1 MALPLKRALLLIIF
15 VTAFSCA
22 ASAQTRVATD
32 PSRIGVG
39 ARILGMG
46 KSFIGLSDDVS
57 GMFITPASLS
67 SIKNF
72 QATTMSG
79 RFINEFDY
87 MNLAAAAPTKFG
99 NIGLGLAGSNIS
111 FLGFTSTTEVLDGT
125 RLIPSTTEGSTYGFN
140 NRVYLLS
147 WSAGLGGLL
156 EKLSLGASYKFF
168 MVDLSGPGIVGG
180 RAKGNELDF
189 GLNFKPSAS
198 VSTGLVVQ
206 NALPAAWGGKIRY
219 DNGNEETFPSI
230 LKVGLSLKL
239 LGEDGFRK
247 IGNNELSFNL
257 DEDISPLRPSL
268 PALTHTGLEWSPL
281 PVIDLRVGIDQETVG
296 TGTGSQLEASN
307 NLTAGVGLYFGE
319 FRFDYAYHQ
328 YSQLSENTTNYFSI
342 TYGAARKKTK
352 PGPPVKTASFKLS
365 PADKSI
371 MYGEL
376 VTIEGRVLNREIKSV
391 KVNGLEAALIN
402 DQFKIEF
409 PLIMGKNFYRIDGY
423 DGRKKLFDSQR
434 IRLLRL
440 KDFKDVPPDYW
451 SGIPIGALAMENI
464 VTGYPDGTF
473 QPEGNISRAE
483 MCLLLIKTRS
493 LTAGNELKF
502 PFKDVA
508 AGHWAARSI
517 AQAVD
522 LGIVKGY
529 PDGRFK
535 PNGLISRAEGVA
547 MLSRFGGLPA
557 AKGESLRFTDVPG
570 RSWAYRAVASA
581 DEAGLLGYL
590 KGDLFE
596 PDKKLTRSEAA
607 AMLAGIAPFSLLLA
621 DILDWEKE
629 TFRQF
634 YLPEAMKPAAVRTE
648 EVKPKI
654 ITPEVIKPV
663 EIGPE
668 TIKAEAIRPVEAKPT
683 AIRPE
688 AIKAAKME
696 EVTPAEVEKKET
708 RKFKKPSFS
717 TRPMDKTIVYNS
729 IVTFEGQVINPEVTR
744 VQINNI
750 KIVLSG
756 KKYKV
761 SLLLK
766 PGKNSFS
773 INGYNAKGRLV
784 GRQRIR
790 VLSLKDFSDV
800 VPGHPAKMRIALV
813 ATLGIMSGFADGTFK
828 PGLDIRRADYLIK
841 LLSLGKIPAAGSSEL
856 PFIDIKPTDQAAPYI
871 KAGYQRKI
879 ITGYPDRTFRPKRPT
894 SRAESVVM
902 LLRFTRQELPQVKN
916 KPYPDAPVG
925 HWAVREITAAKQ
937 TGMLKYVLINFY
949 PNQAISR
956 ANTAVMLSNLGP
968 IKDRIDDLLDW
979 ENGYN

>member
-1 MALPLKRALLLIIF
+1 MALSLRCALLFIIF
-15 VTAFSCA
+15 VTAFSFA
-22 ASAQTRVATD
+22 VSAQTTVATD

-39 ARILGMG
+39 ARSLGMG

-57 GMFITPASLS
+57 GMFITPASLY

-99 NIGLGLAGSNIS
+99 NLGLGTASSNIS
-111 FLGFTSTTEVLDGT
+111 FVGFTSTTEVLDGT
-125 RLIPSTTEGSTYGFN
+125 RIIPSTTEGATYGFN

-147 WSAGLGGLL
+147 WSTGLGGLL
-156 EKLSLGASYKFF
+156 EKISLGASYKFF
-168 MVDLSGPGIVGG
+168 TVDLSGPGIVGG
-180 RAKGNELDF
+180 RAKGNEFDF

-219 DNGNEETFPSI
+219 ENGNEETFPSI

-247 IGNNELSFNL
+247 IGTNELSFNL
-257 DEDISPLRPSL
+257 DEDLYPLRPSL
-268 PALTHTGLEWSPL
+268 PSLTHTGFEWSPL
-281 PVIDLRVGIDQETVG
+281 PVIDLRLGIDQETVG
-296 TGTGSQLEASN
+296 TGSGSQLEASN

-342 TYGAARKKTK
+342 TYGAARKKMK
-352 PGPPVKTASFKLS
+352 PGPSPVKTASFKLL

-371 MYGEL
+371 MYGDL
-376 VTIEGRVLNREIKSV
+376 VTIEGRVLNKEIKSV
-391 KVNGLEAALIN
+391 KVNSLEAVLAN

-409 PLIMGKNFYRIDGY
+409 PLVLGKNFYRIDGY
-423 DGRKKLFDSQR
+423 DGRENNLDSQR
-434 IRLLRL
+434 IRILRL
-440 KDFKDVPPDYW
+440 KDFKDVPPGYW

-464 VTGYPDGTF
+464 FTGYPDGTF
-473 QPEGNISRAE
+473 KPEGNISRAE
-483 MCLLLIKTRS
+483 LCLLLVKTMS
-493 LTAGNELKF
+493 LTAGNEHKI

-529 PDGRFK
+529 PDGRFR

-547 MLSRFGGLPA
+547 ILSRFDGLPA
-557 AKGESLRFTDVPG
+557 AKGESSRFTDVSG
-570 RSWAYRAVASA
+570 RSWAYKDVAAA
-581 DEAGLLGYL
+581 DEAGWLDYL

-596 PDKKLTRSEAA
+596 PDKKLTRSEVAE
-607 AMLAGIAPFSLLLA
+607 MLARITPFSLVVA

-629 TFRQF
+629 TIRQF
-634 YLPEAMKPAAVRTE
+634 YFPEALKPAAIGIEAGKPE
-648 EVKPKI
+648 E
-654 ITPEVIKPV
+654 IK
-663 EIGPE
+663 
-668 TIKAEAIRPVEAKPT
+668 
-683 AIRPE
+683 PE

-696 EVTPAEVEKKET
+696 IVKAAEVEKKEM
-708 RKFKKPSFS
+708 RKFEMPSFS

-729 IVTFEGQVINPEVTR
+729 IVTFEGQVINPKITR
-744 VQINNI
+744 IRINNV
-750 KIVLSG
+750 KVVLSG
-756 KKYKV
+756 KRYKV
-761 SLLLK
+761 SLPLK

-773 INGYNAKGRLV
+773 IIGYNAQDRLV
-784 GRQRIR
+784 GRQKIRI
-790 VLSLKDFSDV
+790 LSLKDFSDV

-813 ATLGIMSGFADGTFK
+813 ATLGIMNGFADGTFK
-828 PGLDIRRADYLIK
+828 PGLAIRRADYLIK
-841 LLSLGKIPAAGSSEL
+841 LLSIGKIPAAESLEL

-902 LLRFTRQELPQVKN
+902 LIRFTRQELPRVKS

-937 TGMLKYVLINFY
+937 TGMLKYVLVNFY
-949 PNQAISR
+949 PDQAITR
-956 ANTAVMLSNLGP
+956 ANTAVMLSNLKP
-968 IKDRIDDLLDW
+968 IKDRIKFLLDW
-979 ENGYN
+979 GNGYD